1 LKPKDLNESILC
13 LNFRYKSFVFEILK
27 KCLNQRWVILRHIL
41 SKDSLEGCHFDLL
54 LEDGDFCRT
63 WHLKN
68 MPRVNGPSVEVT
80 LIAPHKLH
88 WLDREECEVSGG
100 RGWAKRVEK
109 GYFDGS
115 LPRNEDDLVSI
126 EINSSRLSGRLE
138 IGRKLCKLISSSK
151 FHVN

>member
-1 LKPKDLNESILC
+1 
-13 LNFRYKSFVFEILK
+13 
-27 KCLNQRWVILRHIL
+27 
-41 SKDSLEGCHFDLL
+41 
-54 LEDGDFCRT
+54 
-63 WHLKN
+63 

-80 LIAPHKLH
+80 LIAPHKLY

-115 LPRNEDDLVSI
+115 LPTNEDDLVSI

-138 IGRKLCKLISSSK
+138 IGRKFCKLISSSK

>member
-1 LKPKDLNESILC
+1 MKPKDLNEAILG
-13 LNFRYKSFVFEILK
+13 LDFRCKSFAFEILK

-41 SKDSLEGCHFDLL
+41 SKGSLEGCHFDLL

-100 RGWAKRVEK
+100 RGWAKRVFK

-115 LPRNEDDLVSI
+115 LPPNEGDLVSI
-126 EINSSRLSGRLE
+126 EINSSRLSGQLE
-138 IGRKLCKLISSSK
+138 IGKNMCKLLPSPK

>member
-1 LKPKDLNESILC
+1 M
-13 LNFRYKSFVFEILK
+13 
-27 KCLNQRWVILRHIL
+27 L
-41 SKDSLEGCHFDLL
+41 SKDSLEGLHFDLL

-63 WHLKN
+63 WQLKN

-88 WLDREECEVSGG
+88 WLEREEYEVSGG
-100 RGWAKRVEK
+100 RGWAQRVEK

-115 LPRNEDDLVSI
+115 LPRNKYDLVSI
-126 EINSSRLSGRLE
+126 EINSIRLSGRLE
-138 IGRKLCKLISSSK
+138 IGRKLCKLVPSSK